1 MKKRIRMISIA
12 LLSLSLCAC
21 GQKANPQTAAAEPA
35 EKAEAAEESEENV
48 AGAGENTSS
57 ASETAAL
64 DTQQETDQVVH
75 EDLGIPAPSNRGALS
90 VIDGKLCDE
99 HGESVQLKGVSTHAV
114 TRTEMQLNQELFEE
128 MRYDWGVN
136 VVRLAMYVVGQD
148 GYTKSDYFREKNIE
162 LIQKGVELATSQD
175 QYVIIDWHIL
185 DDGNPLENK
194 DSAIEFFDLISAEY
208 ADHSNVIYEICNE
221 PNGVEWSDVKAY
233 AEEVI
238 PVIRKNAPESVIL
251 VGTPDWSQGV
261 DQALAAPLDFENLM
275 YSLHFYSASHK
286 DDLRNRMIECT
297 EAGLPI
303 FVTEYGVTASS
314 GGFPRDLDEADL
326 WMEAMD
332 KYGISSCIWNMT
344 KNGEACC
351 LISSA
356 CIKTSGYETEDFT
369 ETGAWFRDMLDQYIG
384 R

>member
-12 LLSLSLCAC
+12 LLSLTLCAC
-21 GQKANPQTAAAEPA
+21 GQKSDPQTA
-35 EKAEAAEESEENV
+35 
-48 AGAGENTSS
+48 T
-57 ASETAAL
+57 SET
-64 DTQQETDQVVH
+64 EQVIH
-75 EDLGIPAPSNRGALS
+75 EDLGIPAPSNCGALS

-99 HGESVQLKGVSTHAV
+99 QGEPVQLKGVSTHAV

-162 LIQKGVELATSQD
+162 LIQKGVDLATSQD

-194 DSAIEFFDLISAEY
+194 DSAIEFFDLISSEY

-221 PNGVEWSDVKAY
+221 PNGVEWSDIKAY

-303 FVTEYGVTASS
+303 FVTEYGVTASN

-332 KYGISSCIWNMT
+332 EHGISSCIWNMT

-356 CIKTSGYETEDFT
+356 CIKTSGYETEDFS
-369 ETGAWFRDMLDQYIG
+369 ETGVWFRGMLDQYIG